1 MNVMCRIRLIRVRLG
16 ADRGWATILR
26 CCRLAVCLHAR
37 LASDVSV
44 QRHRAKRDGDCHA
57 DSSSIRP
64 GSGDDRK
71 SVEL

>member
-1 MNVMCRIRLIRVRLG
+1 MNVMSRIRLIRVRLG

-26 CCRLAVCLHAR
+26 CRLAVCLHAR
-37 LASDVSV
+37 LGSDVSV

-57 DSSSIRP
+57 DTSSIRP